1 MPFYEESF
9 LEQVREQN
17 DIVDVIGSYVG
28 LKKKGADYE
37 CCCPFHQ
44 EKTPSFKVSPSRG
57 IYKCFGCQTAGN
69 VITFVQRYEN
79 VGFVEA
85 VQILAGRA
93 GIALPEVKYSAADS
107 EKEKKRERFFQ
118 IYSDA
123 TVYFYKYLRCPEG
136 QNGMDYCKEREL
148 TPEMMKKFGLGFAPI
163 NGHHVINYLKSKGYT
178 GKELVE
184 CGLASSRDNGDLSC
198 KFWNRLIFPIQNS
211 RDKVIGFG
219 GRIIG
224 DGEPKYLNSQ
234 ESLIFLKSNNLY
246 AFNYARKSRSGYFI
260 LCEGYMDVIS
270 LHKAGFDSAVASLG
284 TAFTQGQARILE
296 KAGHNL
302 YLCFDSDSAGV
313 KAVRAAERICRNMKL
328 KTKAINLKPYK
339 DPDEFIKNL
348 GGEEFQ
354 KRIDEAENAFL
365 YVVADLYNNTDMEDP
380 DESSYFKNFIIEEL
394 VDFDDEMTRLSYMES
409 ISKRFKIPMDYLDS
423 SVKRLAMAKAD
434 LKPVFVPEKLDRNRD
449 ENKGKKSEQLLISYM
464 INDRRVYNAIKDYV
478 SKDDFTVG
486 PYKEIYDRLFAD
498 LEEGHVEE
506 SKYISLFEDVD
517 EQNDIGQL
525 FTSSL
530 DDVETRD
537 DLSKAVKDILISVKS
552 NAYDDFCKNAGNDD
566 DMIME
571 TIKRKKDLES
581 IKKVQINL

>member
-1 MPFYEESF
+1 
-9 LEQVREQN
+9 
-17 DIVDVIGSYVG
+17 
-28 LKKKGADYE
+28 
-37 CCCPFHQ
+37 
-44 EKTPSFKVSPSRG
+44 
-57 IYKCFGCQTAGN
+57 
-69 VITFVQRYEN
+69 
-79 VGFVEA
+79 
-85 VQILAGRA
+85 
-93 GIALPEVKYSAADS
+93 
-107 EKEKKRERFFQ
+107 
-118 IYSDA
+118 
-123 TVYFYKYLRCPEG
+123 
-136 QNGMDYCKEREL
+136 
-148 TPEMMKKFGLGFAPI
+148 
-163 NGHHVINYLKSKGYT
+163 
-178 GKELVE
+178 
-184 CGLASSRDNGDLSC
+184 
-198 KFWNRLIFPIQNS
+198 
-211 RDKVIGFG
+211 
-219 GRIIG
+219 
-224 DGEPKYLNSQ
+224 
-234 ESLIFLKSNNLY
+234 
-246 AFNYARKSRSGYFI
+246 
-260 LCEGYMDVIS
+260 
-270 LHKAGFDSAVASLG
+270 VASLG

-365 YVVADLYNNTDMEDP
+365 YVVADLYNNTNMEDP

-530 DDVETRD
+530 ADVETRD